1 MSAVIIEVIADET
14 VQFRYESDHVPVI
27 GDRIVFEHFGYRVTD
42 RSWHLKDGTVEL
54 WTEIE

>member
-1 MSAVIIEVIADET
+1 MIIEVIADEI

-27 GDRIVFEHFGYRVTD
+27 GDRIVFEHLGYRVTD
-42 RSWHLKDGTVEL
+42 RSWHLDDGTVEL